1 MEEVL
6 SQSEIDDL
14 LSALSTGEMDAEE
27 LKKENE
33 EKKVRVYDFKRALR
47 FSKDQV
53 RSVSRIHENY
63 ARLLTTFFSSQL
75 RTYINISVTSVDQVP
90 YEEFIRSI
98 PEITVLHVYSMKPLE
113 GTLIIEVNPNI
124 ASALLDRILGGQGV
138 STAKKEELTEIEK
151 TLLMQFFEKSIHN
164 LQEAWSSVI
173 DIEPVME
180 EFEENPQFLQLVSPN
195 ETVVVVSLTTKI
207 GETSGM
213 INICIPHILL
223 EPIMPKLS
231 ARHWMQSDK
240 KERDPEA
247 YQVLTQH
254 VEETTV
260 TAKAMLGESVISIE
274 DFLNLKK
281 DDVIALDQA
290 IQEPLTLQVNNEPK
304 YYVQP
309 GTYKN
314 KISVQVL
321 GDMEE
326 VKLNE

>member
-1 MEEVL
+1 
-6 SQSEIDDL
+6 
-14 LSALSTGEMDAEE
+14 
-27 LKKENE
+27 
-33 EKKVRVYDFKRALR
+33 
-47 FSKDQV
+47 
-53 RSVSRIHENY
+53 
-63 ARLLTTFFSSQL
+63 RLLTTFFSSQL

-326 VKLNE
+326 VKL

>member
-1 MEEVL
+1 MEDVL

-53 RSVSRIHENY
+53 RSISRIHENY

-75 RTYINISVTSVDQVP
+75 RTYINITVTSVDQVP

-138 STAKKEELTEIEK
+138 SSSQKDELTEIEK
-151 TLLMQFFEKSIHN
+151 TLLTQFFERSIQN

-247 YQVLTQH
+247 YQDLTKH

-260 TAKAMLGESVISIE
+260 TAKTMLGESTIAIE
-274 DFLNLKK
+274 DFLSIKQ
-281 DDVIALDQA
+281 DDVIALDQS
-290 IQEPLTLQVNNEPK
+290 IQEPLILKVNNEPK

-309 GTYKN
+309 GTYRN
-314 KISVQVL
+314 KLSVQVL

-326 VKLNE
+326 VKLDE